1 MNQVKSHLQ
10 TLGLLDRALQL
21 ADDDTLV
28 ALVAALD
35 EEHTD
40 ALTEVAGPDHDADH
54 LRDAI
59 SRGRLDGRMEA
70 IAALLGSACRVD
82 CVERLGDSADHP
94 SSDELRAVLPGLI
107 EKHGLDCTRIMLAQ
121 ALTEP
126 GLPAAAIIRDI
137 LKTDEV
143 LALPPSEERS
153 IIPERRDTATD
164 DAEREE
170 LKARRR
176 EAKARKQAEAA
187 ARREQAAR
195 AKRR

>member
-1 MNQVKSHLQ
+1 VNQVKSRLQ
-10 TLGLLDRALQL
+10 TLGLLDRTLQL

-59 SRGRLDGRMEA
+59 SRGRLDGTMEA
-70 IAALLGSACRVD
+70 IALVLTLPCRND
-82 CVERLGDSADHP
+82 CIEKLGDSADHP
-94 SSDELRAVLPGLI
+94 SSDELRAVLPELI
-107 EKHGLDCTRIMLAQ
+107 EMHGLACTRIMLAQ
-121 ALTEP
+121 AITDDV
-126 GLPAAAIIRDI
+126 PAAAIIRDI

-153 IIPERRDTATD
+153 IIPERRDIATD

-187 ARREQAAR
+187 ARRDQAAR

>member
-1 MNQVKSHLQ
+1 
-10 TLGLLDRALQL
+10 
-21 ADDDTLV
+21 
-28 ALVAALD
+28 
-35 EEHTD
+35 
-40 ALTEVAGPDHDADH
+40 
-54 LRDAI
+54 
-59 SRGRLDGRMEA
+59 
-70 IAALLGSACRVD
+70 
-82 CVERLGDSADHP
+82 
-94 SSDELRAVLPGLI
+94 
-107 EKHGLDCTRIMLAQ
+107 
-121 ALTEP
+121 
-126 GLPAAAIIRDI
+126 PAAAIIRDI

>member
-1 MNQVKSHLQ
+1 MNQVKSRLQ
-10 TLGLLDRALQL
+10 TLGLLDRTLQL

-59 SRGRLDGRMEA
+59 SRGRLDGTMEA
-70 IAALLGSACRVD
+70 IALVLTLPCRND
-82 CVERLGDSADHP
+82 CIEKLGDSADHP
-94 SSDELRAVLPGLI
+94 SSDELRAVLPELI
-107 EKHGLDCTRIMLAQ
+107 EMHGLACTRIMLAQ
-121 ALTEP
+121 AITDDV
-126 GLPAAAIIRDI
+126 PAAAIIRDI
-137 LKTDEV
+137 LRTDEV
-143 LALPPSEERS
+143 LALPPSDERS
-153 IIPERRDTATD
+153 IIPERRDAPTD

-187 ARREQAAR
+187 ARRDQAAR

>member
-1 MNQVKSHLQ
+1 MNQVKSRLQ
-10 TLGLLDRALQL
+10 TLGLLDRTLQL

-35 EEHTD
+35 AEHTD

-59 SRGRLDGRMEA
+59 SRGRLDGTMEA
-70 IAALLGSACRVD
+70 IALVLSDACLAD
-82 CVERLGDSADHP
+82 CIEQLGDNADHP
-94 SSDELRAVLPGLI
+94 STDDLNEVLPGLV
-107 EKHGLDCTRIMLAQ
+107 ERHGVACTRIMLASTV
-121 ALTEP
+121 AGEA
-126 GLPAAAIIRDI
+126 PAAAIIRDI